1 MAEDYIQ
8 YLSVHAVPKAMGL
21 SEIQEATKD
30 DPTLQ
35 QLAQMI
41 RGECSEHT
49 VPFSD
54 KVDQAQLNWFLKSK
68 MS

>member
-8 YLSVHAVPKAMGL
+8 YLSNHAVPKTMGL
-21 SEIQEATKD
+21 SEIQEATKA

-41 RGECSEHT
+41 RGECSEHM

-54 KVDQAQLNWFLKSK
+54 KVDQA
-68 MS
+68 